1 MTTARLATTG
11 QLSADKLVVIRSL
24 CDAAFGDAFD
34 GADWEHTLGGTHVL
48 IEDDGTVLA
57 HGAVVPRV
65 LTHGD
70 RALRTGYVE
79 AVAVAPTHQRRGLG
93 AMVMAQLAPVIARH
107 YEIGALA
114 SSDDG
119 LALYRATGWSEW
131 RGPLWVAGPDGRTR
145 TPDDDG
151 SVFVRAGTVDL
162 PALDLD
168 ADLTCDWRSGD
179 VW

>member
-11 QLSADKLVVIRSL
+11 QLSADELVAIRSL
-24 CDAAFGDAFD
+24 CDIAFGDAFD
-34 GADWEHTLGGTHVL
+34 DADWQHTLGGTHVL
-48 IEDDGTVLA
+48 VEDDGKIVA

-65 LTHGD
+65 LTHGH
-70 RALRTGYVE
+70 RTLRTGYVE

-93 AMVMAQLAPVIARH
+93 AIVMGQLAPVIARD

-119 LALYRATGWSEW
+119 LALYRAMGWTEW
-131 RGPLWVAGPDGRTR
+131 RGPLWVTAPDGRSR

-151 SVFVRAGTVDL
+151 SVFVRSGTTDL
-162 PALDLD
+162 AELDLD
-168 ADLTCDWRSGD
+168 ADLTCDWRPGD